1 MIQIVTPLDS
11 LYFTSM
17 IPDIE
22 VNCYDSLT
30 FTLSKGSDVILKEMY
45 WANNKSRVWL
55 RDLGKVIAADLG
67 GVPGLSSSY
76 TINLTDGNTNA
87 TKSFRVIIGEKRIES
102 PSTYFAL
109 NNFLTLLNG
118 WKLTHAWQIEI
129 LSLFTTSSVDV
140 TLETVALDGTRVG
153 PTVIRSIST
162 INKVVEIDV
171 SPERIITDPSTI
183 SRYIIKAGNRM
194 MIYYLDDNDRIEE
207 PELLFRNSFG
217 CRESFVP
224 KGLVERQNEYE
235 NSTGYIRDM
244 LFRFRTKET
253 KKFEANTGVLND
265 NHAQWAEDL
274 FVSNEVFLK
283 LSSDLVPVTINDATV
298 IRSNAPDELISFDFQ
313 YQLSRPNL
321 YGAGKIDIKRIF
333 DDTFDYTFH

>member
-1 MIQIVTPLDS
+1 MIQIVTILDS

-30 FTLSKGSDVILKEMY
+30 FTLNKGADIILTEKY
-45 WANNKSRVWL
+45 WANNKGRVWI
-55 RDLGKVIAADLG
+55 RDLGKVIASDLG
-67 GVPGLSSSY
+67 ETPGLSAAY
-76 TINLTDGNTNA
+76 TLNFTDGNTSA
-87 TKSFRVIIGEKRIES
+87 SKSFRAILGEKRIDTTTS
-102 PSTYFAL
+102 NFTT
-109 NNFLTLLNG
+109 NNFLTLLSG

-129 LSLFTTSSVDV
+129 LSLYTTAAVDI
-140 TLETVALDGTRVG
+140 TLETVSKDGTRVG
-153 PTVIRSIST
+153 PTVIRNIAD
-162 INKVVEIDV
+162 INQIVEIDV
-171 SPERIITDPSTI
+171 SPERILASPELI

-194 MIYYLDDNDRIEE
+194 MIYYLDSDERIEE
-207 PELLFRNSFG
+207 PELIFRNSFG

-244 LFRFRTKET
+244 LFRFRTKEI
-253 KKFEANTGVLND
+253 KKFEANTGVLSE
-265 NHAQWAEDL
+265 NHGQWAEDL

-283 LSSDLVPVTINDATV
+283 ISSDLVPVTITDATV
-298 IRSNAPDELISFDFQ
+298 VRSNAPDELISFDFK

>member
-30 FTLSKGSDVILKEMY
+30 FTLNKGSDVILKEMY
-45 WANNKSRVWL
+45 WANNKSRVWI

-76 TINLTDGNTNA
+76 TLNLTDGNTSA
-87 TKSFRVIIGEKRIES
+87 SKTFRVIIGEKRIENS
-102 PSTYFAL
+102 SSNFAL

-129 LSLFTTSSVDV
+129 LSLFTTTAVDI

-153 PTVIRSIST
+153 PTVIRNIST
-162 INKVVEIDV
+162 INQVVEIDV

-194 MIYYLDDNDRIEE
+194 MIYYLDNNDRVEE

-253 KKFEANTGVLND
+253 KKFETNTGVLSD

-283 LSSDLVPVTINDATV
+283 LSTALVPVTINDATV
-298 IRSNAPDELISFDFQ
+298 IRSNAPDELISFDFK
-313 YQLSRPNL
+313 YQLSRPDL

>member
-67 GVPGLSSSY
+67 GVAGLSASY
-76 TINLTDGNTNA
+76 TLNLTDGNTSA

-162 INKVVEIDV
+162 INQVVEIDV
-171 SPERIITDPSTI
+171 SPERIIADPSTI
-183 SRYIIKAGNRM
+183 ARYIIKAGNRM
-194 MIYYLDDNDRIEE
+194 MIYYLDNNDRVEE

-244 LFRFRTKET
+244 LFRFRAKET